1 MIGNDPRYQAI
12 IDQYTS
18 GAYNAPYQSIDYSP
32 SPYYNPIY
40 DIRSQQIAS
49 GELPAGSR
57 FPNPQL
63 DTSVE
68 ETTPTE
74 SFDPCPPGYQLI
86 DGVCQPD
93 TMFQQGG
100 RDNDRTPFVKNI
112 TDGVIDGYERVL
124 PNRPIGID
132 GGLNSREMMALEKRL
147 TPEIASAMGLM
158 NQKYLG
164 RGIQYNPTTGN
175 YIAASPT
182 GPKLYPFDEMSWG
195 TALGDARR
203 AFDSTLGGFG
213 NMGTGIFN
221 AAKDYLAN
229 GGMLGMLANA
239 FSPKTSSN
247 RSQGGSTT
255 NVGLLNNVSASSGG
269 ADRAEPAQGGNSFPS
284 SYDGNYQGTPS
295 AEEQRF
301 INDVLKSKKKDRTP
315 TPTPKK
321 VKINAPAF
329 KGMGYRKGR

>member
-40 DIRSQQIAS
+40 DIRSEQIAS

-100 RDNDRTPFVKNI
+100 RDNDRAPFVKNI

-147 TPEIASAMGLM
+147 TPEIASGMGLM

-164 RGIQYNPTTGN
+164 RGVQYNPITGN

-182 GPKLYPFDEMSWG
+182 PSQF
-195 TALGDARR
+195 AGDIKRGFADV
-203 AFDSTLGGFG
+203 AGGFG
-213 NMGTGIFN
+213 NAFAGVGN
-221 AAKDYLAN
+221 YLSQ
-229 GGMLGMLANA
+229 GGMLGVLANA
-239 FSPKTSSN
+239 FSPKTSTNTN

-269 ADRAEPAQGGNSFPS
+269 ADRAEPTYNQKGEKEANLPS
-284 SYDGNYQGTPS
+284 SYGGKYQGTPS
-295 AEEQRF
+295 AEEQKF